1 MMRYQ
6 IPHELHGDYPPHL
19 DPYPFLWK
27 KFTLVWKLLDFL
39 HPEALGSALSQ
50 FWFGAWFW
58 ISELGFATH
67 LWLLWLGFHH
77 DG

>member
-1 MMRYQ
+1 MNFTET
-6 IPHELHGDYPPHL
+6 ILLHL

-27 KFTLVWKLLDFL
+27 NFTLVWKLLDFL
-39 HPEALGSALSQ
+39 HPEALGSSLSQ